1 MLWLMEKNFFVHAV
15 KYGRRT
21 YDKFRKIEIG
31 QGDGC
36 TTSFLL
42 RYVYFKIYY
51 EMIAI
56 DISKQEALDA
66 NP

>member
-1 MLWLMEKNFFVHAV
+1 MLWLMEKNFFVQTV

-21 YDKFRKIEIG
+21 YDNVRKIEIG

-36 TTSFLL
+36 TTGCLL
-42 RYVYFKIYY
+42 RYVYLKIYY